1 MHWQDA
7 LPGQLTIEL
16 NQLTHSTSWEGER
29 ECIGDVVRVLVQKR
43 KEFVWIISFFNMAPI
58 CPGFASVFM
67 VTRSRHYIEG
77 GVKLLFTSKKN
88 YTLKKYTTLISFF
101 SENIQFFK

>member
-1 MHWQDA
+1 MGTYNDILIKSCKFSLKWEIKNNLEKTDVSYSDFFKVWFKELFSFKAVHQTKKSQNLKSP
-7 LPGQLTIEL
+7 LP
-16 NQLTHSTSWEGER
+16 
-29 ECIGDVVRVLVQKR
+29 
-43 KEFVWIISFFNMAPI
+43 
-58 CPGFASVFM
+58 
-67 VTRSRHYIEG
+67 RHYIEG

>member
-1 MHWQDA
+1 MVEKTPENANNLRLIAIFVTSLLVNIKSADA
-7 LPGQLTIEL
+7 
-16 NQLTHSTSWEGER
+16 R
-29 ECIGDVVRVLVQKR
+29 
-43 KEFVWIISFFNMAPI
+43 ISA
-58 CPGFASVFM
+58 
-67 VTRSRHYIEG
+67 RHYIEG